1 MEDIEQQKV
10 LQEGDRTDMKGEKT
24 RGEKYLIGEQKQ
36 WEIRQPCYNDNLED
50 MKAFCELQWTV

>member
-24 RGEKYLIGEQKQ
+24 RGEKYLIGERKQ
-36 WEIRQPCYNDNLED
+36 WEIR
-50 MKAFCELQWTV
+50 